1 MSKTRHAASLPVFL
15 YCSMIYVLWEFTVA
29 AEHIHAFEMAYGSD
43 GTWAQLFRRDPAY
56 GETILI
62 KDTAQA
68 GRYLT
73 IDVWEDRE
81 PYLRFKDRFAHDY
94 QIIDQQFESLT
105 ASERQ
110 IGIFEAV
117 T

>member
-1 MSKTRHAASLPVFL
+1 
-15 YCSMIYVLWEFTVA
+15 MIYVLWEFTVA
-29 AEHIHAFEMAYGSD
+29 TEHLRTFEVAYRGD
-43 GTWAQLFRRDPAY
+43 GTWAQFFRHDSAY
-56 GETILI
+56 LETILI
-62 KDTAQA
+62 KDLAQP

-81 PYLRFKDRFAHDY
+81 AYHRFKDCFAHEY

-105 ASERQ
+105 ASQRQ

-117 T
+117 P